1 MKTGSIEIQIE
12 QGNTRRTVTLQKEG
26 TITGVLPYS
35 RMTEASGFGVC
46 LRSTEIIK
54 LHKSYFNEMINHH
67 HSLTT
72 ALVHFMTSRV
82 RSFTSLQKQNEKLM
96 ALGKP
101 SAGLAHE
108 LNNPASAIIRS
119 SQNLSDNLKNQ
130 PTSFKKLMSLQ
141 LNDEFVDRVST
152 LLEMKKNAG
161 TVDLAMMAKTEKEDD
176 LADYFEGLGVEDCYE
191 IADVF
196 VDYNFSVSDF
206 ETAFSNT
213 SNEQLVSVLYWME
226 NVLTVEK
233 TVSEIND
240 AANRISGLVKS
251 VKTYTHMDR
260 GAEREL
266 TDIQQGINST
276 LTMLGHKLRKKNIE
290 VEKDFQENLPKI
302 KAMVGELNQIWTNII
317 DNAIDALPEKGKL
330 SIKTY
335 QEGSNIKTDIE
346 DNGPGIPSEIK
357 DKIFE
362 PFFTTKSVGEGTGLG
377 LDIVKKIIDQ
387 HEGALF
393 LDSVPGKTIFTICF
407 PISKP

>member
-1 MKTGSIEIQIE
+1 
-12 QGNTRRTVTLQKEG
+12 
-26 TITGVLPYS
+26 
-35 RMTEASGFGVC
+35 
-46 LRSTEIIK
+46 
-54 LHKSYFNEMINHH
+54 
-67 HSLTT
+67 
-72 ALVHFMTSRV
+72 
-82 RSFTSLQKQNEKLM
+82 
-96 ALGKP
+96 
-101 SAGLAHE
+101 
-108 LNNPASAIIRS
+108 
-119 SQNLSDNLKNQ
+119 
-130 PTSFKKLMSLQ
+130 
-141 LNDEFVDRVST
+141 
-152 LLEMKKNAG
+152 
-161 TVDLAMMAKTEKEDD
+161 MMAKTEKEDD
-176 LADYFEGLGVEDCYE
+176 LADYFEGLGVEDGYE

-393 LDSVPGKTIFTICF
+393 LDSVPGKTIFTISF

>member
-1 MKTGSIEIQIE
+1 M
-12 QGNTRRTVTLQKEG
+12 QKEG

-96 ALGKP
+96 ALGKL

-176 LADYFEGLGVEDCYE
+176 LADYFEGLGVEDGKRFNCR
-191 IADVF
+191 
-196 VDYNFSVSDF
+196 
-206 ETAFSNT
+206 
-213 SNEQLVSVLYWME
+213 E
-226 NVLTVEK
+226 N
-233 TVSEIND
+233 
-240 AANRISGLVKS
+240 R
-251 VKTYTHMDR
+251 
-260 GAEREL
+260 
-266 TDIQQGINST
+266 
-276 LTMLGHKLRKKNIE
+276 
-290 VEKDFQENLPKI
+290 F
-302 KAMVGELNQIWTNII
+302 
-317 DNAIDALPEKGKL
+317 
-330 SIKTY
+330 
-335 QEGSNIKTDIE
+335 
-346 DNGPGIPSEIK
+346 
-357 DKIFE
+357 
-362 PFFTTKSVGEGTGLG
+362 
-377 LDIVKKIIDQ
+377 
-387 HEGALF
+387 
-393 LDSVPGKTIFTICF
+393 
-407 PISKP
+407 